1 MKNEGR
7 YDVDSF
13 DNVQAINSCGTALLL
28 IGILVAIIILSIYF
42 N

>member
-13 DNVQAINSCGTALLL
+13 DNVQTTNGCGTALLL